1 MKKELLVEYGRKGEV
16 LTFLAML
23 LDREKGD
30 DAGINYEYDLVEDRE
45 GKIERR
51 INTESLMKKESILRR
66 LKGM

>member
-51 INTESLMKKESILRR
+51 INTESLLKKESILRR